1 MKHNPNSDK
10 FGGFNRLFI
19 EENMLTKKSIFLAIL
34 FTLSMIMVAC
44 SSQEYTTA
52 KLAIQQSDFAKA
64 AEWLPKAMAVEPD
77 NPEIPVVLGLE
88 IHAQDG
94 DWKNMV
100 AMFDKAMAIDP
111 DKDIEVRGS
120 YISVKDAVANYIE
133 FYWAK
138 EFNIG
143 VEQFKKI
150 QDDPDNKPQY
160 LEKAISSFQN
170 AAVINPKD
178 ANTHATL
185 AKCYFDVGDKEA
197 AKNAALTAIEKNPES
212 FEANF
217 GAGQILI
224 RAGASSEDVLPYY
237 EKAASIEP
245 SNSKVLRELAGTYY
259 DLGQRERS
267 LEVFENAIS
276 NEDDK
281 IIKADL
287 YFNLGV
293 IHSQMQNFEESEKAF
308 DEAFYLNDEDFE
320 AALGMARSYE
330 GLGDNYLNGAEGF
343 EKDLDKSARWYR
355 KAEKKI
361 KSVMIIDIDNKGTYQ
376 KTLELI
382 RYKRDVAEGNN

>member
-1 MKHNPNSDK
+1 
-10 FGGFNRLFI
+10 
-19 EENMLTKKSIFLAIL
+19 
-34 FTLSMIMVAC
+34 MVAC

-94 DWKNMV
+94 NWTNMV
-100 AMFDKAMAIDP
+100 AMFDKAVAIDP
-111 DKDIEVRGS
+111 DKVIEVRGS
-120 YISVKDAVANYIE
+120 FISVKDAVTNYIE

-138 EFNIG
+138 EFNVG

-160 LEKAISSFQN
+160 LETAISHFQN
-170 AAVINPKD
+170 AAVIDPTD
-178 ANTHATL
+178 ANTHVTL

-197 AKNAALTAIEKNPES
+197 AKNAVLTAVEKNPES

-224 RAGASSEDVLPYY
+224 RAGASNDVIKRAHIKGFQEGTPEFETFKRLAISEDVLPYY
-237 EKAASIEP
+237 EKATSIEP

-259 DLGQRERS
+259 DLGQKERS

-276 NEDDK
+276 NEDNK
-281 IIKADL
+281 IVKADL

-308 DEAFYLNDEDFE
+308 DEAYYLNEDDFE

-343 EKDLDKSARWYR
+343 EKDLEKAARWYR
-355 KAEKKI
+355 KSEKKI
-361 KSVMIIDIDNKGTYQ
+361 KSVMIIDIDNKETYR

-382 RYKRDVAEGNN
+382 RYKRDVAEGF

>member
-1 MKHNPNSDK
+1 LKHNLNSGK
-10 FGGFNRLFI
+10 FRGFNRLFI
-19 EENMLTKKSIFLAIL
+19 EENMLTNKSISLAIL

-111 DKDIEVRGS
+111 DKEIEVRGS
-120 YISVKDAVANYIE
+120 FISVNKAVTNYIE
-133 FYWAK
+133 FFWAK

-224 RAGASSEDVLPYY
+224 RAGSSSEDVLPYY

-281 IIKADL
+281 IVKADL

-308 DEAFYLNDEDFE
+308 DEAFYLNEDDYE

-382 RYKRDVAEGNN
+382 RYKRDVAEGN

>member
-1 MKHNPNSDK
+1 M
-10 FGGFNRLFI
+10 FN
-19 EENMLTKKSIFLAIL
+19 NKSISLALL
-34 FTLSMIMVAC
+34 FTFTMLIVAC

-77 NPEIPVVLGLE
+77 NPEIPVSMGVE
-88 IHAQDG
+88 IYAKDN
-94 DWKNMV
+94 DWTNMA

-111 DKDIEVRGS
+111 DKVIEVRGS
-120 YISVKDAVANYIE
+120 FIPVKDAVNNYIE
-133 FYWAK
+133 FYWAQ
-138 EFNIG
+138 EFNKG

-150 QDDPDNKPQY
+150 QDDPENKPEY
-160 LEKAISSFQN
+160 LDIAIDYFLN
-170 AAVINPKD
+170 AAIIMPTD

-185 AKCYFDVGDKEA
+185 AKCYFDVRDTSA
-197 AKNAALTAIEKNPES
+197 AKNAALTAVEKNPES

-237 EKAASIEP
+237 EKATSIKP

-281 IIKADL
+281 IVKADL

-308 DEAFYLNDEDFE
+308 DEAFFLNEDDFE

-382 RYKRDVAEGNN
+382 RYKRDVAEGY